1 MQSKPS
7 LADVLARGL
16 AGVFAGKAIG
26 EREKGFYSRW
36 GWDWSTWSGSS
47 VSQETALQNDT
58 VWACTKKI
66 SEAVG
71 TLPVGFFE
79 KANDG
84 TRVLSTSHALYDILH
99 NQPNARMSAV
109 NFWQAIVTSMLLW
122 GNGYAEIVRN
132 ADRSRVISLNFLLPD
147 RMRLTWDQDDGALRY
162 EYYEPATGKTR
173 PIGADNVFH
182 CRAFNLDGEVGL
194 SAIQYGR
201 NAIGT
206 TLAIHE
212 AAATTF
218 RDATRASGIVT
229 MDAVLSDKHR
239 EQVRE
244 HVKEVSR
251 KGGVYVLE
259 KGTGFHGL
267 QFNPHDAELLATM
280 SFSVETICRWF
291 GMAPVM
297 IGHGDKQSSWP
308 TSTEAQAVLFVQY
321 VLRAIICR
329 IEQEIRRALLT
340 PVERLRYFAEFS
352 VEGLLRG
359 DSKTRAEF
367 YASAI
372 LNGWMTR
379 NEVRRLENLPPLP
392 GGDVL
397 TVQSQLVPLEMIGQE
412 PPPAEGV
419 RSALQ
424 AWLQDEF
431 KKLGTELRAE
441 RGTTLIVRN
450 EPPSVDLRQPL
461 QVSVEQ
467 AAGDPRRVTRIVK
480 HERDPATGLITHSTV
495 TETAEEA

>member
-1 MQSKPS
+1 MHSKPT
-7 LADVLARGL
+7 LVDVLTRGL
-16 AGVFAGKAIG
+16 AGMFAAKAIG
-26 EREKGFYSRW
+26 EREKGFFSRW
-36 GWDWSTWSGSS
+36 GWDWSTWSGTS
-47 VSQETALQNDT
+47 VNQETALQNDT
-58 VWACTKKI
+58 VWSCTKKI
-66 SEAVG
+66 SEAVS
-71 TLPVGFFE
+71 TLPLGFYA
-79 KANDG
+79 KAPDG
-84 TRVLSTSHALYDILH
+84 TRQLATDHPLSDILH

-109 NFWQAIVTSMLLW
+109 NFWQAIVASMLLW
-122 GNGYAEIVRN
+122 GNGYAEIVRT
-132 ADRSRVISLNFLLPD
+132 ADRSRVIALNFLLPD
-147 RMRLTWDQDDGALRY
+147 RMRLTWDRDTGRLEY
-162 EYYEPATGKTR
+162 EYYDRATGRNR
-173 PIGADNVFH
+173 PLLAGDVFH
-182 CRAFNLDGEVGL
+182 CKAFNLDGEVGL

-201 NAIGT
+201 NSIGT
-206 TLAIHE
+206 TLAMHE

-218 RDATRASGIVT
+218 RDATRASGIIT
-229 MDAVLSDKHR
+229 MDATLGKEQR

-259 KGTGFHGL
+259 KGAGFHGL
-267 QFNPHDAELLATM
+267 RFNPHDAELLATM

-340 PVERLRYFAEFS
+340 PAERQRFFAEFA

-397 TVQSQLVPLEMIGQE
+397 TVQSQLVPLEMIGQQ
-412 PPPAEGV
+412 PAPAENV

-424 AWLQDEF
+424 AWLQEEF
-431 KKLGTELRAE
+431 QKLRTEVTANRAAPALPPI
-441 RGTTLIVRN
+441 TVNN
-450 EPPSVDLRQPL
+450 EPPRPQPVHVHQYAGLRKITR
-461 QVSVEQ
+461 VE
-467 AAGDPRRVTRIVK
+467 
-480 HERDPATGLITHSTV
+480 HERDPVTGLVRASNVIH
-495 TETAEEA
+495 EPAEET

>member
-7 LADVLARGL
+7 LVDVLGRGL
-16 AGVFAGKAIG
+16 AGVFAAKAIG
-26 EREKGFYSRW
+26 EREKGFFSRW
-36 GWDWSTWSGSS
+36 GWDWSTWSGTS
-47 VSQETALQNDT
+47 VTVESALQNDT
-58 VWACTKKI
+58 VWACTKKV
-66 SEAVG
+66 SEAVA
-71 TLPVGFFE
+71 TLPLGFYQ
-79 KANDG
+79 KAPDG
-84 TRVLSTSHALYDILH
+84 SRELATLHPLYDILH

-109 NFWQAIVTSMLLW
+109 NFWQAIVASMLLW
-122 GNGYAEIVRN
+122 GNGYAEIARTG
-132 ADRSRVISLNFLLPD
+132 DGSRVIALNFLMPD
-147 RMRLTWDQDDGALRY
+147 RMRTWWDRDDGRLRY
-162 EYYEPATGKTR
+162 EYYDPTTGRTR
-173 PIGADNVFH
+173 PIAAANVFH
-182 CRAFNLDGEVGL
+182 CKAFTLDGEVGL

-201 NAIGT
+201 NSIGT
-206 TLAIHE
+206 TLAAHE

-229 MDAVLSDKHR
+229 MDAVLNPGHR

-259 KGTGFHGL
+259 KGVGFTAL
-267 QFNPHDAELLATM
+267 RFNPHDAELLATM

-329 IEQEIRRALLT
+329 IEQEVRRALLT
-340 PVERLRYFAEFS
+340 PAERLRHFAEFS

-359 DSKTRAEF
+359 DSAARKDF

-379 NEVRRLENLPPLP
+379 NEVRRLENLPPLA

-397 TVQSQLVPLEMIGQE
+397 TVQSQLVPLEQIGQQ
-412 PPPAEGV
+412 PLDGAAV
-419 RSALQ
+419 RSAL
-424 AWLQDEF
+424 AHWLADALPRE
-431 KKLGTELRAE
+431 GARARE
-441 RGTTLIVRN
+441 PLTL
-450 EPPSVDLRQPL
+450 
-461 QVSVEQ
+461 
-467 AAGDPRRVTRIVK
+467 
-480 HERDPATGLITHSTV
+480 PA
-495 TETAEEA
+495 E